1 MSTTHGKNHL
11 LGKVLSLAFLIPLAM
26 VFLFPFIWMI
36 LTSFKPEFD
45 IMGHPDWLL
54 PRNWTVDQYI
64 KLLTSI
70 PFPRFLFNSI
80 VFAGGVTSISLCL
93 DCLAGYSFA
102 KLRFKGSNILFLFVL
117 STMMV
122 PFQVTMIPLYL
133 LLFKIKG
140 LDSFWGMIAPRMTN
154 AFGIY
159 MLRQFFVTLPE
170 SLMDAGRMDGLS
182 EFGIF
187 RKIALPLTKMTV
199 VTLAIFHFM
208 YNWNDFLW
216 PLIVTSSLEMRT
228 LPVGLALFIGEHVQ
242 EHGPVI
248 AGSVLSIIP
257 ILVFYLFAQ
266 KTFIQG
272 ISLTGLKG

>member
-1 MSTTHGKNHL
+1 MNQTAARGLRRWLPL
-11 LGKVLSLAFLIPLAM
+11 LFLVPAAA
-26 VFLFPFIWMI
+26 VFLFPFLWMV

-45 IMGHPDWLL
+45 IMGHPERLF
-54 PRNWTVDQYI
+54 PRAVTLDQYA
-64 KLLTSI
+64 KLMRAI
-70 PFPRFLFNSI
+70 PFMRFLLNSI
-80 VFAGGVTSISLCL
+80 VFAGGVTVISLCL
-93 DCLAGYSFA
+93 DSLAGYAFA
-102 KLRFKGSNILFLFVL
+102 KLRFRGSGILFFLVL
-117 STMMV
+117 ATMMV

-133 LLFKIKG
+133 LLFRFRG
-140 LDSFWGMIAPRMTN
+140 LDTFWGMIAPRMTN
-154 AFGIY
+154 AFGIF
-159 MLRQFFVTLPE
+159 MLRQFFITLPE
-170 SLMDAGRMDGLS
+170 SLLDAGRMDGLS

-187 RKIALPLTKMTV
+187 RRIALPLTKMTV

-216 PLIVTSSLEMRT
+216 PLIVTSSLSMRT

-257 ILVFYLFAQ
+257 ILLFYLFAQ

-272 ISLTGLKG
+272 IALTGLKG